1 MDSEETGRVSFF
13 QQKTDSTKQLAIQNI
28 LFSLVFFSGSVLLK
42 MEKCAANRRARI
54 NAKKKRVY
62 FVSFCPPAPLSPQ
75 VRTKWQ
81 SKHHQVDHAQPTF
94 FHWWRQ
100 LVRNFSNLA
109 SRKPTVALVRNR
121 PSHRNDIMAFHMA
134 MAGNRQRRY
143 TYNQSVSAQAEQP
156 GSGPSSPEPF
166 LKGQKRLFSFN
177 AGRRAF
183 FLAVFAMGIFLP
195 SPSFGRPKLALGP
208 VSVENTGKGSEK
220 CMA

>member
-42 MEKCAANRRARI
+42 MEKCAANRRVRI
-54 NAKKKRVY
+54 NAKKKKRVY
-62 FVSFCPPAPLSPQ
+62 FVGFCPPPLSPQ
-75 VRTKWQ
+75 VRTKWR
-81 SKHHQVDHAQPTF
+81 SKHQQVDHAQPTF

-143 TYNQSVSAQAEQP
+143 TYNQSVSAQPEQP

-166 LKGQKRLFSFN
+166 LKGQKQLFSFN

-183 FLAVFAMGIFLP
+183 FFGSFCNGNFLAQPLLWP
-195 SPSFGRPKLALGP
+195 PKT
-208 VSVENTGKGSEK
+208 SIGSG
-220 CMA
+220 